1 MRRGTTPTNTFS
13 VPIDLSAATVFI
25 TYAQSGRTV
34 IEKTGDDL
42 TFDSSDGYKI
52 IVELSQQDTLAFKAG
67 AVEIQIRC
75 VFETGEALA
84 SNIIRTTFDRILKD
98 GVIEYV

>member
-13 VPIDLSAATVFI
+13 VPIDLSAATVYI
-25 TYAQSGRTV
+25 TYAQNNRTV
-34 IEKTGDDL
+34 IEKTGDEL
-42 TFDSSDGYKI
+42 TFDSTDGYKI

-67 AVEIQIRC
+67 TVEIQIRA

-84 SNIIRTTFDRILKD
+84 SNIIRTTFDRILKA
-98 GVIEYV
+98 GEIEHV

>member
-13 VPIDLSAATVFI
+13 VPIDLSAATVYI

-42 TFDSSDGYKI
+42 TFDSSAGHKI
-52 IVELSQQDTLAFKAG
+52 VGELSQQDTLAFKAG
-67 AVEIQIRC
+67 AVEIQIRA

-84 SNIIRTTFDRILKD
+84 SNIISTTFDRILK
-98 GVIEYV
+98 GGEIEYV